1 MVLNHILKKPM
12 EIKTNIRYYRKK
24 NGLTQV
30 QVAEKLGILQ
40 SSYCNWERGK
50 TYPTFENLLHLVD
63 IFGMSLAELM
73 SDEATAR
80 MLVTFQNLD
89 KPQQEELLEFAQKL
103 PEQKTI
109 AFPGSAADLTE
120 VRVYERLSAG
130 IGQGL
135 IGDGDYD
142 AVYTD
147 EVLPRFDV
155 ASWVSGDS
163 MEPTYLNGSVALLKD
178 TGFDYDGAV
187 YAVEVDE
194 TLYIKKV
201 YRETDGLRLV
211 SINEKYDD
219 KFFSSEENPRIIGKV
234 VGNFAALEV

>member
-1 MVLNHILKKPM
+1 M
-12 EIKTNIRYYRKK
+12 EIKQNIRYYRKK
-24 NGLTQV
+24 KGLTQV

-73 SDEATAR
+73 ADKATAQ
-80 MLVTFQNLD
+80 MLVTFQSLD
-89 KPQQEELLEFAQKL
+89 KAQQKELLDFAQKL

-109 AFPGSAADLTE
+109 EFPTALTE
-120 VRVYERLSAG
+120 VHVYERLSAG

-135 IGDGDYD
+135 IGDGDYN

-147 EVLPRFDV
+147 EQLPAFDV

-163 MEPTYLNGSVALLKD
+163 MEPTYLNGSVALLRD

-201 YRETDGLRLV
+201 YREPDGLRLV

-234 VGNFAALEV
+234 VGNFKALEL